1 LRRVPSAA
9 SFSRACASS
18 GFGDT
23 RRRTVKPDS
32 HGARSDTL
40 QVAYPILS
48 VVAMGIDIGKNS
60 FHVVGLAPSQNRI
73 RRARVKMRGIV
84 IIRAYAQ
91 SQGILMTL
99 PICARL

>member
-1 LRRVPSAA
+1 
-9 SFSRACASS
+9 
-18 GFGDT
+18 
-23 RRRTVKPDS
+23 
-32 HGARSDTL
+32 
-40 QVAYPILS
+40 
-48 VVAMGIDIGKNS
+48 MGIDIGKNS